1 MTDGELDAYFRRIAY
16 AGGGAPTLETLRD
29 LHRRHAELIPF
40 ENLNPLLGRP
50 VRLDFTSLL
59 EKLVREGRG
68 GYCYEQNLLF
78 QHVLKSLGYRVT
90 GLSAGVVWNRPPE
103 EITPRTHVLLRV
115 DLEDGAWLADVGFGG
130 QTLTGPVRMEAD
142 GEQGT
147 PHEPYRLVRCD
158 ESGGGEFELQAEIR
172 GEWRPL
178 YRFDLRPQRLVDY
191 EVGNWY
197 VSTHPGSA
205 FVNGLMASRAPAGGR
220 YTLFNNSLAVHRLG
234 GESERRMLATA
245 AELREALTDIL
256 GITLPNGPGM
266 NPLLERIAAS
276 DPPPR

>member
-1 MTDGELDAYFRRIAY
+1 MTDGELDAYFRRIGY
-16 AGGGAPTLETLRD
+16 GGGGAPTRETLRD
-29 LHRRHAELIPF
+29 LHLRHAESIPF

-50 VRLDFTSLL
+50 VRLDFVSLQ

-78 QHVLKSLGYRVT
+78 QHALKSLGYRVT

-115 DLEDGAWLADVGFGG
+115 DLEDGPWLADVGFGG
-130 QTLTGPVRMEAD
+130 QTLTGPIRLEAD
-142 GEQGT
+142 LEQET

-158 ESGGGEFELQAEIR
+158 ESDEFELQARLR
-172 GEWRPL
+172 GDWRPL
-178 YRFDLRPQRLVDY
+178 YRFDLRPQRLADY

-197 VSTHPGSA
+197 VSTHPSSG
-205 FVNGLMASRAPAGGR
+205 FVNGLMASRAPAGCR
-220 YTLFNNSLAVHRLG
+220 YTLFNNSLAVHPLG
-234 GESERRMLATA
+234 GESERRTLGTA
-245 AELREALTDIL
+245 AELREVLTDL
-256 GITLPNGPGM
+256 LRITLPNGPGLS
-266 NPLLERIAAS
+266 PLLERLAAA

>member
-1 MTDGELDAYFRRIAY
+1 MTDAELDAYFRRIGY
-16 AGGGAPTLETLRD
+16 SGGGATTLETLQD
-29 LHRRHAELIPF
+29 LHRRHAESIPF

-50 VRLDFTSLL
+50 VRLDFASLQ

-78 QHVLKSLGYRVT
+78 QHALKSLGYRVT

-103 EITPRTHVLLRV
+103 EMTPRTHVLLQV
-115 DLEDGAWLADVGFGG
+115 DLEDGPWLADVGFGG
-130 QTLTGPVRMEAD
+130 QTLTGPIRLEAD
-142 GEQGT
+142 LEQET

-158 ESGGGEFELQAEIR
+158 ESDEFELQARIR
-172 GEWRPL
+172 GDWRPL
-178 YRFDLRPQRLVDY
+178 YRFDLRPQRLADY

-197 VSTHPGSA
+197 VSTHPSSG
-205 FVNGLMASRAPAGGR
+205 FVIGLMASRAPAGCR
-220 YTLFNNSLAVHRLG
+220 YTLFNNSLAVHPLG
-234 GESERRMLATA
+234 GESERRTLGTA
-245 AELREALTDIL
+245 GELREALTDVL

-276 DPPPR
+276 PPPPR

>member
-1 MTDGELDAYFRRIAY
+1 MTDGELDAYFRRIGY
-16 AGGGAPTLETLRD
+16 GGGGAPTRETLRD
-29 LHRRHAELIPF
+29 LHLRHAESIPF

-50 VRLDFTSLL
+50 VRLDFVSLQ

-90 GLSAGVVWNRPPE
+90 GLAAGVVLNRPPE
-103 EITPRTHVLLRV
+103 EMTPRTHVLLRV
-115 DLEDGAWLADVGFGG
+115 DLEDGPWLADVGFGG

-142 GEQGT
+142 AEQET
-147 PHEPYRLVRCD
+147 PHERYRLVRCD
-158 ESGGGEFELQAEIR
+158 DSGEFELQADIR
-172 GEWRPL
+172 SVWRPL
-178 YRFDLRPQRLVDY
+178 YRFDLRPERLVDY

-197 VSTHPGSA
+197 VSTHPGSS
-205 FVNGLMASRAPAGGR
+205 FVTGLMASRAPAGRR
-220 YTLFNNSLAVHRLG
+220 YTLFNNSLAVHPLG
-234 GESERRMLATA
+234 GESERRTLGTA
-245 AELREALTDIL
+245 AELREALTDVL

-266 NPLLERIAAS
+266 NPLLERIAAA

>member
-1 MTDGELDAYFRRIAY
+1 MTDGELDAYFRRIGFS
-16 AGGGAPTLETLRD
+16 GGGGPTLETLRD
-29 LHRRHAELIPF
+29 LHLRHAESIPF

-50 VRLDFTSLL
+50 VRLDFVSLQ

-78 QHVLKSLGYRVT
+78 QHVLKSLGYGVT

-103 EITPRTHVLLRV
+103 EMTPRTHVLLRV
-115 DLEDGAWLADVGFGG
+115 DLQDGPWLADVGFGG
-130 QTLTGPVRMEAD
+130 QTLTGPVRLEAD
-142 GEQGT
+142 IEQET
-147 PHEPYRLVRCD
+147 PHERYRLVRCD
-158 ESGGGEFELQAEIR
+158 DSGELELQAEIR
-172 GEWRPL
+172 DAWRPL

-197 VSTHPGSA
+197 VSTHPSSG
-205 FVNGLMASRAPAGGR
+205 FVTGLMASRAPAGCR
-220 YTLFNNSLAVHRLG
+220 YTLFNNSLAVHPLG
-234 GESERRMLATA
+234 GESERRTLGTA
-245 AELREALTDIL
+245 AELREALTDVL

-276 DPPPR
+276 PPR